1 MKKIIKK
8 ILRFFKGIFRV
19 FDKLIITPIMKIV
32 IKISNFFEGF
42 GKGLEKI
49 FTTKSALLVISLV
62 LAFSI
67 FYFVDKNSNITLN
80 NYAES
85 IHGQPVEAI
94 YNEEAYV
101 IEGLPQT
108 ADVIL
113 IGRSS
118 DIFLAKQFPSKG
130 ISVDL
135 RELTTGTHKVE
146 LKYQQALNFIE
157 YQVIPSYVTV
167 VINDKISATRE
178 LGYEILHRE
187 NLDNK
192 LDISDVTLEKT
203 EVTIKGSEKTLK
215 SVAYVKALIDVNNI
229 VKPEAG
235 LTSVKGAK
243 LVAYDENGNVVDV
256 EILPKTVEAKLT
268 LTTSNKMVPI
278 NVIPEGELALGY
290 AIESLTPSSNSIM
303 VYGNE
308 ETLKN
313 IENVPVYVDV
323 SNLNETKTFNV
334 NIQKPAGVREVG
346 LKTLSIKVTVT
357 KEEQIEVPNVSVM
370 TINLDS
376 SLTAL
381 VASDDNSKEAYTI
394 TAIVKGSSEAIKKL
408 DKTKVIATV
417 DLKDYK
423 KPGEYEVDVK
433 VTGDDLKLTYAPK
446 TKKIKINIY
455 KK

>member
-19 FDKLIITPIMKIV
+19 FDKLIITQIMKIV

-62 LAFSI
+62 LAFAI

-229 VKPEAG
+229 VKPETG

-381 VASDDNSKEAYTI
+381 VASNDNSKEAYTI